1 MACFTRVR
9 VKETEWV
16 IPDIYE
22 IVGPLGAGSYGQVA
36 IARVHGSSYHV
47 AMKKLLQPFETSE
60 HAKRVYREIRLL
72 KHMDHVNVIGLLDTF
87 HPPSPNPNP
96 TMDDLQ
102 QVYLVTNLMSED
114 LHSFTRRAE
123 LNNYEVKMIL
133 YKILRGIK
141 YIHSAGVLHRDLK
154 PGNIAIN
161 QNLEVRILDFGMARV
176 LAQDMTDY
184 VGTVWY
190 RAPELLFCWKQY
202 TKAIDMWSVGCI
214 LAELL
219 MGRALFPST
228 HFLNQLELV
237 LNFMGAPSKEFI
249 NRIEDNSARQYV
261 ERYPYREV
269 LSFRQRFPHID
280 PVAVDLLEKMLEMI
294 PDRRITADEAM
305 NHPYLRDLIE
315 EHHHLEDIAPAY
327 DQNFE
332 NMNLPINCW
341 KELILNEIKNFR
353 PPAFY
358 ASALNEWYR

>member
-1 MACFTRVR
+1 MPSFNRVR
-9 VKETEWV
+9 VKDTEWM
-16 IPDIYE
+16 IPDIYV

-36 IARVHGSSYHV
+36 IARLHGSFKRV
-47 AMKKLLQPFETSE
+47 AMKKLLQPFESSE

-72 KHMDHVNVIGLLDTF
+72 KHMNHVNVIGLLDTF
-87 HPPSPNPNP
+87 HPPSSNPNP
-96 TMDDLQ
+96 TMDDFQ
-102 QVYLVTNLMSED
+102 QVYLVTHLMSED
-114 LHSFTRRAE
+114 LYSFTRRVE
-123 LNNYEVKMIL
+123 LSNYEVKMIL
-133 YKILRGIK
+133 YKILRGMK

-161 QNLEVRILDFGMARV
+161 KNMEVRILDFGMARV
-176 LAQDMTDY
+176 LAQDMTDH

-190 RAPELLFCWKQY
+190 RAPELLFCWDHY

-219 MGRALFPST
+219 SGRALFPST
-228 HFLNQLELV
+228 NSIHQLELV
-237 LNFMGAPSKEFI
+237 LNFMGAPSEEFI
-249 NRIEDNSARQYV
+249 NGIKDSGARKYV

-280 PVAVDLLEKMLEMI
+280 PVAVDLMEKLLEMI

-315 EHHHLEDIAPAY
+315 PHHHLEDIASVY

-332 NMNLPINCW
+332 NMNLPTNCW
-341 KELILNEIKNFR
+341 KELILNEIKNFK
-353 PPAFY
+353 PPPFY
-358 ASALNEWYR
+358 ASVLNEWYR